1 MGIEALT
8 HRDDGTQVTAPAL
21 EQDWQG
27 WVSATGI
34 RNWMLGDPLID
45 WLELYGDKLDAIPKA
60 EAGDYDAKLDFGR
73 FVGEKAAEFRAGML
87 RLFQERHEVVA
98 IGRNRDD
105 AKRLDRARET
115 FAAMQRGAPIIH
127 RAVLRD
133 AEHRTYGSAD
143 FLIRSDVLREI
154 FSTTDRSDSQTD
166 TNLSDEEVAVGMS
179 EEEAA
184 VCAPDLDGADW
195 HYRVVNAK
203 YKTLELNAHGAELG
217 NSRNA
222 ATKAELYLLNRMLGR
237 LQGYMPPASYALGRG
252 WRLTRQRQGQRE
264 THSGDSALERLGRI
278 PQDGSIAGGVL
289 IGEEVE
295 RALEW
300 VRRVRKEG
308 ENWGILPTP
317 TVPELYPNMTGGG
330 DGDLA
335 VSSSDSGGDVGDGE
349 AAEKWVSVKKYVA
362 SELKELTQL
371 WRVGVGGRDKA
382 HRAGIYQWDDSR
394 ITPDAVGLG
403 GATNGPIL
411 ERLLAVN
418 LSSGPPV
425 SPQRIEAD
433 REIWHGTPALEFYVD
448 FEYCSDLDDDFAKLP
463 EKGGQP
469 LIFMIGCGHAENG
482 EWQFKSLVAEYL
494 TLREEARI
502 VDEWLAH
509 IREVG
514 ERLDP
519 GNPQPLIFHWSH
531 AETNAF
537 RSARERHGWPPGWP
551 DLGWYDF
558 LTRVARA
565 EPVAVRGAL
574 NFSLKSVARAMRRH
588 GLVETEWD
596 DSNPVDGL
604 GAMVGAWRC
613 DAEARRSDI
622 PMGALPLMEDIGK
635 YNEVDCK
642 AIMEIVRYL
651 RANH

>member
-8 HRDDGTQVTAPAL
+8 HRDDGTRVTAPAS
-21 EQDWQG
+21 EQDWQD

-34 RNWMLGDPLID
+34 RNWILGDPLID
-45 WLELYGDKLDAIPKA
+45 WLELYGEKLGAIPKA
-60 EAGDYDAKLDFGR
+60 EADDYDPNLDFGR
-73 FVGEKAAEFRAGML
+73 FVGEKASEFRAGL
-87 RLFQERHEVVA
+87 RRLFEERHEVVA
-98 IGRNRDD
+98 IGRNRQD

-133 AEHRTYGSAD
+133 AEHHTYGLAD
-143 FLIRSDVLREI
+143 FLIRSDTLRELFPEDI
-154 FSTTDRSDSQTD
+154 
-166 TNLSDEEVAVGMS
+166 S
-179 EEEAA
+179 EEEAST
-184 VCAPDLDGADW
+184 CALDLGAADW
-195 HYRVVNAK
+195 HYRVVNVK
-203 YKTLELNAHGAELG
+203 YMTLHLNAAGTELG
-217 NSRNA
+217 NGGNA
-222 ATKAELYLLNRMLGR
+222 PSKAELYILNRMLGR
-237 LQGYMPPASYALGRG
+237 LQGYQPPTSYALGRG
-252 WRLTRQRQGQRE
+252 WRRTQRGQ
-264 THSGDSALERLGRI
+264 TYNGDSALERLGRI
-278 PQDGSIAGGVL
+278 PQDGSIARGVP

-300 VRRVRKEG
+300 VRRVRTEG

-317 TVPELYPNMTGGG
+317 TVTELYPNMTSGG

-335 VSSSDSGGDVGDGE
+335 VGSSDSGGDVGDGE

-371 WRVGVGGRDKA
+371 WRVGLSGRDKA

-394 ITPDAVGLG
+394 ITPDAVGVG

-411 ERLLAVN
+411 RQLLAVN
-418 LSSGPPV
+418 VGGGPPV
-425 SPQRIEAD
+425 SPQRIETD
-433 REIWHGTPALEFYVD
+433 REIWHGTPGVEFYVD

-469 LIFMIGCGHAENG
+469 LIFMIGCGHVENG

-509 IREVG
+509 MREVG
-514 ERLDP
+514 ERLDS
-519 GNPQPLIFHWSH
+519 GNPQPRIFHWSH
-531 AETNAF
+531 AETNAY
-537 RSARERHGWPPGWP
+537 RSARERHGWPAGWP
-551 DLGWYDF
+551 ELNWYDF
-558 LTRVARA
+558 WGEVMLK
-565 EPVAVRGAL
+565 EPVVVRGAL
-574 NFSLKSVARAMRRH
+574 GFGLKSVARAMRRH
-588 GLVETEWD
+588 GLIETDWD
-596 DSNPVDGL
+596 DNNPVDGL

-613 DAEARRSDI
+613 DVEARRLVI
-622 PMGALPLMEDIGK
+622 PMGELTLMKAIAD
-635 YNEVDCK
+635 YNQVDCK